1 MIQSRHVL
9 PLRSSVPLLTL
20 FYRTQQHQRECVGS
34 SEAEQITDYPFD
46 SLRELNTRITDSVA
60 LVNAPPSAAARIER
74 RPFASL
80 VESRWNR
87 EVETLFRGFYSWD
100 NRLQQW
106 YKDVFYGTKL

>member
-1 MIQSRHVL
+1 MSFLVGPLSGALVAGGAYYGLSNMIQS
-9 PLRSSVPLLTL
+9 
-20 FYRTQQHQRECVGS
+20 RTQQHQK
-34 SEAEQITDYPFD
+34 D
-46 SLRELNTRITDSVA
+46 LRELNTRITDSVA

-106 YKDVFYGTKL
+106 CKDVFYGTKL

>member
-1 MIQSRHVL
+1 LETKQV
-9 PLRSSVPLLTL
+9 
-20 FYRTQQHQRECVGS
+20 
-34 SEAEQITDYPFD
+34 TDYSSD

-87 EVETLFRGFYSWD
+87 EIETLFRGFYSWD
-100 NRLQQW
+100 NRFQQW
-106 YKDVFYGTKL
+106 CKDVFYDTKL